1 MSKLIKNLLRRS
13 LVFVLGVAVSISFIS
28 CEKEKED
35 ERPFD
40 IIYPYSREV
49 PSGIDGAPNH
59 DCIRTKNYYVYATM
73 IPRTKDESSIWVE
86 IPYSDEHYMKTYT
99 GVPTNYIITYEDVS
113 IIGTFAGYAQMASSG
128 QLILGDHYITY
139 TLQDTLFSKV
149 ELHIIQTGQEK
160 LGEEEHMLYGLSRL
174 DPSCVTPNSKMRT
187 LLSGYT
193 GGFVDVE
200 GVRYIYTHGKLQ
212 GIKWVHAGFEFILC
226 EFENYPADRTETFI
240 GKLLDPTLV
249 GDAVSFF
256 NQQLDARREVL
267 Q

>member
-1 MSKLIKNLLRRS
+1 MVKRILAIVLA
-13 LVFVLGVAVSISFIS
+13 LVFLFSFAA
-28 CEKEKED
+28 CEKEKE

-40 IIYPYSREV
+40 IIYPYAREV

-59 DCIRTKNYYVYATM
+59 DCIRTKNYYVYATK
-73 IPRTKDESSIWVE
+73 IPRIKDESSIWVE
-86 IPYSDEHYMKTYT
+86 IPYSNDHYIKTIT

-128 QLILGDHYITY
+128 QLIAGDHYITY

-149 ELHIIQTGQEK
+149 ELHIIQTGQEG
-160 LGEEEHMLYGLSRL
+160 LGEEEHTLHGLSRL

-187 LLSGYT
+187 LLAGYT
-193 GGFVDVE
+193 GGFVDV
-200 GVRYIYTHGKLQ
+200 GDVRYIYTHGKLK
-212 GIKWVHAGFEFILC
+212 GIKWVHAGFEFILR

-249 GDAVSFF
+249 TGAVSFF
-256 NQQLDARREVL
+256 NQQLDARREAL